1 MKIFAALLVLI
12 AFSTGAQ
19 AYSVPPMN
27 ITDTTQQIVSD
38 ETEAAEIPIAENEN
52 VLELDERSHP
62 VETEPIMITTAITNS
77 IIGRNSESNIESN
90 IESINSVNNK
100 GSYAVLG
107 IALMLLTLIA
117 VAIHNIRK

>member
-12 AFSTGAQ
+12 AFCTGAQ

-27 ITDTTQQIVSD
+27 ITDTTQQIVID
-38 ETEAAEIPIAENEN
+38 ETESAEIPIAENEN
-52 VLELDERSHP
+52 VLELDARSHP

-77 IIGRNSESNIESN
+77 IIGQNSESNIESN
-90 IESINSVNNK
+90 IESVNSVNNK

-107 IALMLLTLIA
+107 IALILLILIA

>member
-12 AFSTGAQ
+12 AFCTGVQ

-27 ITDTTQQIVSD
+27 ITNTTQQVVID

-52 VLELDERSHP
+52 VLELDARSHP

-77 IIGRNSESNIESN
+77 IIGQNSESNIKSV
-90 IESINSVNNK
+90 NSVNNK

-107 IALMLLTLIA
+107 IALILLTLIV